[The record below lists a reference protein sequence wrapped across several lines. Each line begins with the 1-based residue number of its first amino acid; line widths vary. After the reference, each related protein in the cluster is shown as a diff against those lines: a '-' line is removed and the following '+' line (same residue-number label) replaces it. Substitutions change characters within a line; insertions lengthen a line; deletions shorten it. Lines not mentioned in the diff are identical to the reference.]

1 MTSSR
6 IATLLTAGLIALW
19 AGHEAHGEEPRGR
32 IGFRNYGTD
41 AGLENHDISC
51 LLQDREGFVWACAL
65 DAVYRFDG
73 ARFERFGRNSGLP
86 STSVKDMTFDAEGRL
101 LLVTEEGVV
110 HWDGGRFVAL
120 PLVGVPSRALSL
132 RLDPGKKMWVG
143 TEQGLFVEAER
154 GRFLPAPGWPG
165 GPARLLWVDA
175 SGAIQVASEGRVL
188 SLDAQHARWR
198 IRDVPGFKRS
208 SLSLVRD
215 GLGRLWLSG
224 EGWLAM
230 QPQEGA
236 PFEDRSS
243 LIQGMIGAGR
253 RLRVGRRG
261 QLFVPNYRGVLVVE
275 GERVELRDL
284 GLSERA
290 ARMRDILE
298 DEDGTLWVASL
309 GVYRFLGRGLWSVHD
324 SVTGLPSSMIWGLAR
339 GPDGT
344 LWVGTDKG
352 LARGADGQWS
362 SIPGLEGYSLK
373 TVSVDR
379 EGAVWTAGNPV
390 GLHRYEPWS
399 GRLRTFGEADGVRAT
414 YTFDLEW
421 DADGSLWAATSSGLL
436 RGVRTGGTWSFSTVL
451 SSTRQSSFWGV
462 ERDEAGRIWAS
473 GDGLHVREGGVFRR
487 LGRAEGL
494 RDDRLRYLLVRRDG
508 RVCVAYVEPLGLSCF
523 GYREGRLV
531 EGFHVD
537 RSTGLHASVV
547 YQMGEDAAGRLWVG
561 TAAGVDVL
569 DDSGRAEHHGASGG
583 MPGDDCNGNSFL
595 AEADGTVWVGT
606 SNGLG
611 RFEGARYTGPP
622 APPRVALLETTLG
635 TRTYARPPE
644 AVLEAA
650 PDEATLEVRFA
661 DLGSLDE
668 SNVEHEVRLVGLED
682 WRVLRGHSVRY
693 SALPPGDYRLEVRAR
708 NGWGQWGAVTGL
720 DLVVH
725 APWWA
730 SWWARGLGVLLL
742 GGAVAGVVRWRGL
755 RLQRRNAELER
766 LVRARTAELDRAR
779 ERVAQAE
786 KLSAMGQLLARLS
799 HEINNP
805 LTAIHN
811 NLPPVREYFEALSEM
826 LRCCREQLAAHPDGA
841 REFERLW
848 REKELD
854 FVLQDTPEA
863 LETMRYATERIR
875 SMQADLRAFLRGE
888 RPALESGD
896 LNEVVQETVELLRRA
911 LPPGARVAVQYGE
924 VPRFCFHRG
933 QLGQVLLNLL
943 RNALDAM
950 GEQGEV
956 RVSTGVRDG
965 MAELVVADDGPG
977 IPPELRS
984 RVFEPFFTTKDVGKG
999 TGLGL
1004 AICRQLVT
1012 ENHEGTLELDASVE
1026 RGACFRVRLPLVQV
1040 ERTAA

>member
-1 MTSSR
+1 MTPSR

-19 AGHEAHGEEPRGR
+19 AGHEAHGEEPQGR
-32 IGFRNYGTD
+32 IGFRNYGTE

-51 LLQDREGFVWACAL
+51 LVQDREGFVWACAL

-73 ARFERFGRNSGLP
+73 ARFERFGMSSGLP
-86 STSVKDMTFDAEGRL
+86 STSMKDMTLDAEGRL

-120 PLVGVPSRALSL
+120 PLEGVPSRALSL
-132 RLDPGKKMWVG
+132 RLDPGKRMWVG
-143 TEQGLFVEAER
+143 TEQGLYMEAER
-154 GRFLPAPGWPG
+154 GHFVPVPGWPG
-165 GPARLLWVDA
+165 GPARMLWVDA
-175 SGAIQVASEGRVL
+175 SGVIQVASEGRVL
-188 SLDAQHARWR
+188 SLDAQRTRWR
-198 IRDVPGFKRS
+198 IRDVPGLRRS

-243 LIQGMIGAGR
+243 LIRGMIGAGR
-253 RLRVGRRG
+253 RLRVGQRG
-261 QLFVPNYRGVLVVE
+261 QLLVPNYRGVLVVE
-275 GERVELRDL
+275 GERVELRQL

-298 DEDGTLWVASL
+298 DQEGTLWVASL
-309 GVYRFLGRGLWSVHD
+309 GVSRSLGRGLWSVHD
-324 SVTGLPSSMIWGLAR
+324 SATGLPSSMIWGLTR
-339 GPDGT
+339 GPEGT

-352 LARGADGQWS
+352 LARGVGGEWRS
-362 SIPGLEGYSLK
+362 VPGLEGYSLK
-373 TVSVDR
+373 SVKVDR

-399 GRLRTFGEADGVRAT
+399 GRLRTFGEADGVRANYT
-414 YTFDLEW
+414 YDLEW
-421 DADGSLWAATSSGLL
+421 DADGSLWAATSSGLV

-451 SSTRQSSFWGV
+451 SSTRQPSFWGV
-462 ERDEAGRIWAS
+462 ARDGAGRLWTS
-473 GDGLHVREGGVFRR
+473 GDGLYVREGGVFRR
-487 LGRAEGL
+487 LGTAEGL

-523 GYREGRLV
+523 SYREGRLV
-531 EGFHVD
+531 EGFHQE
-537 RSTGLHASVV
+537 RSTGLHTGIV
-547 YQMGEDAAGRLWVG
+547 YQLGEDAAGRLWVG

-569 DDSGRAEHHGASGG
+569 DEGGKVEHHGASGG

-606 SNGLG
+606 SSGLG
-611 RFEGARYTGPP
+611 RFEGARYTGPV

-635 TRTYARPPE
+635 MRTYARPPVE
-644 AVLEAA
+644 GLEAA
-650 PDEATLEVRFA
+650 HDEATLEVRFA

-668 SNVEHEVRLVGLED
+668 SNVEHEARLVGLAD
-682 WRVLRGHSVRY
+682 WHTLRGHSVRY
-693 SALPPGDYRLEVRAR
+693 GALPPGDYRLEVRAR
-708 NGWGQWGAVTGL
+708 NGRGPWGAVTGL

-730 SWWARGLGVLLL
+730 SWWTRGLGVLGL
-742 GGAVAGVVRWRGL
+742 GAAVVGVVRWRGL

-786 KLSAMGQLLARLS
+786 KLTAMGQLLARLS

-811 NLPPVREYFEALSEM
+811 NLPPVREYFESLSEV

-841 REFERLW
+841 RVLERLW
-848 REKELD
+848 RDKELD

-863 LETMRYATERIR
+863 LEAMRYATERIR

-888 RPALESGD
+888 RPRLESGD
-896 LNEVVQETVELLRRA
+896 LNEVVRETVELLRRS
-911 LPPGARVAVQYGE
+911 LPAGARLEVRCGE

-933 QLGQVLLNLL
+933 QLGQVVLNLL
-943 RNALDAM
+943 RNALDAV

-965 MAELVVADDGPG
+965 LVELVVADDGPG
-977 IPPELRS
+977 IPPELRA
-984 RVFEPFFTTKDVGKG
+984 RVFEPFFTTKEVGKG

-1004 AICRQLVT
+1004 AICQQLVT
-1012 ENHEGTLELDASVE
+1012 ENHGGTLELDATVA
-1026 RGACFRVRLPLVQV
+1026 RGACFRVRLPLLQV
-1040 ERTAA
+1040 EREAA